1 VGAGSL
7 PTRDGDWDRFKPFRQ
22 VPHIWDA
29 PDRTRSIDV
38 DGDGR
43 ADLLFAAPSGL
54 LVFRSDGRDGWLA
67 PERVAYHAR
76 EADGP
81 VLLFANSHHS
91 LMLADMTGDG
101 LVDLVR
107 VQHHRVDYWPNLG
120 HGRFGRRRTMASAP
134 LLDRPDRFDARR
146 VRLAD
151 VDGAGPAD
159 LIYVGPD
166 RVRWWANQSGNA
178 YGAEQIVIGVSGVA
192 DPMAVSMADLRGDG
206 TACLVWASTSLR
218 DQLAPLRY
226 VRLMQA
232 GKPYL
237 LASMDNHLGRT
248 TTFGYT
254 PSTAFYLA
262 DRRAGTPWATRL
274 PFPVQCLSTVTTS
287 DAVTGWSNTTRYAY
301 HHGTFDGVE
310 REFRGFGRVD
320 QWDTEATTDVP
331 WW

>member
-1 VGAGSL
+1 MALPHRPGVPLSNTQLQDLDGDGRLEVVLRAPGQAGSWAR
-7 PTRDGDWDRFKPFRQ
+7 TRDGDWDRFKPFRQ

-146 VRLAD
+146 VRLGSTA
-151 VDGAGPAD
+151 VGRRWRWTCGPRWRCSAKGAG
-159 LIYVGPD
+159 
-166 RVRWWANQSGNA
+166 
-178 YGAEQIVIGVSGVA
+178 
-192 DPMAVSMADLRGDG
+192 
-206 TACLVWASTSLR
+206 
-218 DQLAPLRY
+218 
-226 VRLMQA
+226 
-232 GKPYL
+232 
-237 LASMDNHLGRT
+237 
-248 TTFGYT
+248 
-254 PSTAFYLA
+254 
-262 DRRAGTPWATRL
+262 
-274 PFPVQCLSTVTTS
+274 
-287 DAVTGWSNTTRYAY
+287 
-301 HHGTFDGVE
+301 
-310 REFRGFGRVD
+310 
-320 QWDTEATTDVP
+320 
-331 WW
+331 

>member
-1 VGAGSL
+1 MPASCSRCPDDSARSIRTGCAPRQGPRADGLLGGVLCYTVGAGSL

-192 DPMAVSMADLRGDG
+192 DPMAVSIADLRGDG

-248 TTFGYT
+248 TTSAT
-254 PSTAFYLA
+254 PRALPSTWPTAA
-262 DRRAGTPWATRL
+262 RARPGPRACR
-274 PFPVQCLSTVTTS
+274 SRS
-287 DAVTGWSNTTRYAY
+287 SA
-301 HHGTFDGVE
+301 
-310 REFRGFGRVD
+310 
-320 QWDTEATTDVP
+320 
-331 WW
+331 